1 MFRRMIRQQQALS
14 DSECF
19 ALLASEKRGVLSVQG
34 DDGYPYGMPLD
45 YWFDPG
51 SCSIFFHSA
60 KYGYKIDAIQRCS
73 KVSFCVCDEGQRY
86 PGEWPLHFK
95 SVIVFGRIRPVT
107 DYDRAMEVS
116 RLLSYKF
123 ISDSAYIECEIK
135 NYGSGTLCL
144 ELIPEH
150 MTGKLV
156 NES

>member
-1 MFRRMIRQQQALS
+1 MFRRMVRQQQALS

-95 SVIVFGRIRPVT
+95 SVIVFGRIHPVE
-107 DYDRAMEVS
+107 DQQVAMEIC
-116 RLLSYKF
+116 RRMSYKF
-123 ISDSAYIECEIK
+123 TPDNEYIEEEIRRAG
-135 NYGSGTLCL
+135 NETLVL
-144 ELIPEH
+144 ELCIEYL
-150 MTGKLV
+150 TGKAV
-156 NES
+156 EES